1 MVGSCWDDVNW
12 ALNAGFLQASGG
24 TILGVPRLD
33 VPGGAYRS
41 PQSGTYSLEEAGSK
55 KSTPAGLLQGK
66 EQGDSGSED
75 SETFEIGG
83 DAKAKWKPLPICN
96 SAASCTTVS
105 VYKFMQQLSSRWE
118 LAVSVWHV

>member
-1 MVGSCWDDVNW
+1 MLGSCWDDVNW
-12 ALNAGFLQASGG
+12 ASNAGFLQASGG
-24 TILGVPRLD
+24 TILGVPRLE

-66 EQGDSGSED
+66 EQGDASSEG

-83 DAKAKWKPLPICN
+83 DAKAKWKPLPIELLSVISLQVVQQFTCTNSCN
-96 SAASCTTVS
+96 S
-105 VYKFMQQLSSRWE
+105 
-118 LAVSVWHV
+118 LAVAEN